1 MHPSNR
7 DHKDMQKRGVLNISS
22 EGGGQVGLG
31 CGVWGIG
38 MVGWGHKIKRTR
50 LEGRPGYHLMG
61 ERTDKV
67 KVSHLKW
74 GSLILHFSKYKI
86 RPRGEKF
93 NEISASAV

>member
-1 MHPSNR
+1 M
-7 DHKDMQKRGVLNISS
+7 GVKW
-22 EGGGQVGLG
+22 GWVAGCGGLG
-31 CGVWGIG
+31 WW
-38 MVGWGHKIKRTR
+38 VGGHKIKRTR
-50 LEGRPGYHLMG
+50 LAGRPGYHLMG

-74 GSLILHFSKYKI
+74 GSLILHFSKSKI